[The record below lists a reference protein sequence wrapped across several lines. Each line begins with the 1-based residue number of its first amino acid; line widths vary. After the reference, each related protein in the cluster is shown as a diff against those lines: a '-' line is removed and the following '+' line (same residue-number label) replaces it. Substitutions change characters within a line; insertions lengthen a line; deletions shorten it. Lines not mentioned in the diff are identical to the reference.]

1 MIDALLDEM
10 TAYGRQ
16 QHSRFDAAAF
26 RAIGADAAAMIW
38 GETHAAPGAGRVL
51 RSYLRL
57 LAEAVGMGCAV
68 RDPSGAHANL
78 LSLLFAELVPMLL
91 PAVAAERRPRAL
103 ADAWNL
109 GEGLLA
115 EPAWMNRYAAAL
127 CGRLASLDELAE
139 HLAAVLAP
147 ALAPRPPSGWR
158 GPSTVRVLDARAV
171 RDDFLPGAMHLA
183 APSVVCVHDRRAPRS
198 QLGLFLDYAGR
209 SSLLGPT
216 PCLGANLREGPLP
229 PVAFAHNAVEIAG
242 RAVPLPWLRAPHDTL
257 VTAAGFVLASAADS
271 QRLWVIDTP

>member
-10 TAYGRQ
+10 AALGRE

-26 RAIGADAAAMIW
+26 RAIGADAAGLLWA
-38 GETHAAPGAGRVL
+38 ETRDAPGAEVVL

-57 LAEAVGMGCAV
+57 LAEAVGMGCAA

-78 LSLLFAELVPMLL
+78 LSLLFAELVPVLL
-91 PAVAAERRPRAL
+91 PAVAPARRPRAL

-109 GEGLLA
+109 GEGLLS

-127 CGRLASLDELAE
+127 CAPVASLDDFPA

-147 ALAPRPPSGWR
+147 ALAPRPASGWL
-158 GPSTVRVLDARAV
+158 GPSTVRVLDARSV

-198 QLGLFLDYAGR
+198 QLGLFLDYAGQ

-216 PCLGANLREGPLP
+216 PCLGANLREGALP
-229 PVAFAHNAVEIAG
+229 PVAFARNAAEIAG
-242 RAVPLPWLRAPHDTL
+242 RAVPLPWLRAPQDTL
-257 VTAAGFVLASAADS
+257 VTAAGFVLATSADS